1 MSTDYPTD
9 SELQERAKQKLRQLL
24 HERCFVERWES
35 VAKEMKWVI
44 TGRSNAEG
52 HQKILPEY
60 CYHIFELYARTIFKV
75 FRPMSEAVI
84 VTDPKLAAN
93 CKTIEEAKTCMVI
106 DWKKLGSVAGMGERG
121 FMFFENEVKVDLKR
135 EGLLD
140 LTPEQEEEACKL
152 ILGDDWENHAMAGL
166 SASGVAGS
174 AEEIEKRIKGLE
186 QTAKKGVSQGHEM
199 AREWE
204 PGAVTKYH
212 AGVASGSA
220 GFLDKDGKL
229 KGERKIKH
237 NRTYEVL
244 LMFWPEIEAMLNA
257 NPPKKMEDLWDWL
270 TPFSHAKWIEI
281 EDLDQ
286 LVSLCR
292 PIKLKLKKPGAPR
305 KPREC

>member
-1 MSTDYPTD
+1 
-9 SELQERAKQKLRQLL
+9 
-24 HERCFVERWES
+24 
-35 VAKEMKWVI
+35 
-44 TGRSNAEG
+44 
-52 HQKILPEY
+52 
-60 CYHIFELYARTIFKV
+60 
-75 FRPMSEAVI
+75 MSEAFT
-84 VTDPKLAAN
+84 VTDPKLAAT
-93 CKTIEEAKTCMVI
+93 CKTIEEAKKCILI
-106 DWKKLGSVAGMGERG
+106 DWENLGAAAGMAERG
-121 FMFFENEVKVDLKR
+121 LMFFENEVEALLKR

-140 LTPEQEEEACKL
+140 LTPEQEAEACKL
-152 ILGDDWENHAMAGL
+152 LFGDDWENRAMAGL

-174 AEEIEKRIKGLE
+174 AEEIEKRLMEME
-186 QTAKKGVSQGHEM
+186 QTVKKGVSLGHDK

-212 AGVASGSA
+212 AGVANGSD

-237 NRTYEVL
+237 KRTYEVL
-244 LMFWPEIEAMLNA
+244 LMFWPEIQAMLNA

-270 TPFSHAKWIEI
+270 TPFSHAGWIEI

-305 KPREC
+305 KLREC